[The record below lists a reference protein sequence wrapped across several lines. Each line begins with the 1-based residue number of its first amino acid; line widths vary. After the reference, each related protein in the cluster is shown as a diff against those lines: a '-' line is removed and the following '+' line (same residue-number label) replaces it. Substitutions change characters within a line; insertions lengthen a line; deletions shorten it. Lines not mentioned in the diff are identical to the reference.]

1 MIPVGSGVGTSLG
14 GKDGGFVLS
23 TDGGGT
29 MIDMT
34 EEGRLV
40 GTLVGTSVDVGDRVG
55 SVEGSNVGLNVG
67 NGVGSNVGDRVG

>member
-1 MIPVGSGVGTSLG
+1 MIPVGSGGNVSGQRRRIRS
-14 GKDGGFVLS
+14 V

-55 SVEGSNVGLNVG
+55 SVEAQTW
-67 NGVGSNVGDRVG
+67 D